1 MLNSQSAT
9 LVNLRTLLFTID
21 FAKQKFT
28 IDINHHNI
36 FLTST
41 CLIFKVIIINPVAIR
56 DFLLNY
62 QQ

>member
-1 MLNSQSAT
+1 MLNSQSTAI
-9 LVNLRTLLFTID
+9 VNLRTLVFTID
-21 FAKQKFT
+21 FAKQKFI
-28 IDINHHNI
+28 IDINQYNL